1 MIATGVHPR
10 GTLGSRSRVAL
21 AVAAVLVATALFVAV
36 ADSHPD
42 LLALAAGGLLV
53 AAIALREPRLVVP
66 VIILTL
72 PLEISKLLFPFL
84 STREETGG
92 GLPPTS
98 IVDVGRLAILMAAV
112 VWLVRPNMGR
122 WEAFAGST
130 LTIPAFL
137 LLALYAL
144 STLYARDT
152 EAARS
157 ETIRL
162 AFLIGFAALIPVFV
176 RDRTALRWCAAAL
189 IASAA
194 VLAVVGVYQ
203 QVSGHFFWNE
213 GLGLYGERRINTTF
227 ADPNHFARLLVEAM
241 VLGLALF
248 FFVSGKVRY
257 LLLLPAL
264 AACALTLIFT
274 GSRGAWI
281 IAVALLPL
289 LVVALPIARR
299 LRLNLLVAGS
309 LALLF
314 ALGLGLAVSP
324 YFRER
329 LGTFRFGTEA
339 TGARPY
345 LVEAGWQMF
354 RDHPIWGVGVG
365 GYQDS
370 FVNDYYYFKDPKIK
384 ANVTLSHTSAVTTI
398 AELGVLGAV
407 VSLFLLYRWGR
418 LGWRLHRRSGGE
430 ARALVLGIWAVSL
443 VIFLSSQTEGRF
455 FDDPYLWLVFGLG
468 VALDR
473 ILAADTPAQQEADA
487 RARVLPG

>member
-1 MIATGVHPR
+1 MIVAGV
-10 GTLGSRSRVAL
+10 RSWGPPWSKTRAVVV
-21 AVAAVLVATALFVAV
+21 VAAVLLATALFVAV

-53 AAIALREPRLVVP
+53 TAIALNEPRLVVP
-66 VIILTL
+66 IIVLTL

-98 IVDVGRLAILMAAV
+98 IIDIGRLAILMAAA
-112 VWLVRPNMGR
+112 VWLIRPGLAR
-122 WEAFAGST
+122 RDAFAGST
-130 LTIPAFL
+130 LTVPALL

-144 STLYARDT
+144 SALYARDT

-157 ETIRL
+157 ETLRL

-176 RDRTALRWCAAAL
+176 RDLTTLRWCLAAL
-189 IASAA
+189 IVSAA
-194 VLAVVGVYQ
+194 LLAIVGVYQ
-203 QVSGHFFWNE
+203 QISGHFFWNE

-241 VLGLALF
+241 ALGVALF
-248 FFVSGKVRY
+248 FFISGKVRY
-257 LLLLPAL
+257 FLLLPAL
-264 AACALTLIFT
+264 AVCALTLIFT
-274 GSRGAWI
+274 GSRGGWI
-281 IAVALLPL
+281 VALALLPL
-289 LVVALPIARR
+289 LALALPVAGR
-299 LRLNLLVAGS
+299 LRLSFLSVGS
-309 LALLF
+309 LALLC

-324 YFRER
+324 YFRDR

-354 RDHPIWGVGVG
+354 RDHPVWGVGIG

-370 FVNDYYYFKDPKIK
+370 FLNDYYYYKDPKIK

-398 AELGVLGAV
+398 SELGVLGAA

-418 LGWRLHRRSGGE
+418 LGWRLHRRSAGE
-430 ARALVLGIWAVSL
+430 MRAIVLGLWAVSL
-443 VIFLSSQTEGRF
+443 VILFSSQTEGRF
-455 FDDPYLWLVFGLG
+455 FDDPYLWLTFGLG
-468 VALDR
+468 VALER
-473 ILAADTPAQQEADA
+473 ILTAATPQRQEADA
-487 RARVLPG
+487 HARMLSG